1 METARQK
8 TCDQEQN
15 QRILITNVNGLLG
28 HSLFEFMRSDHITI
42 KSEDGRQ
49 PHRFLGT
56 LNTCYPGGMV
66 TPPPSDTIK
75 ILDSKNKVNTF
86 NKQVRGAD
94 VIVLD
99 ISQFG
104 CDLDEA
110 QKVLKALKYQDVQP
124 EKEQV
129 LIVVSSVMAWSK
141 TKPKDGGDAYNQDE
155 VNMRVPLPKYQV
167 LKQLELTAQSLQKY
181 NAKLRVH
188 VVCSGLLYGNGE
200 QNDIFYEFFR
210 RAWVSLHP
218 QLAALPVIGKGQ
230 NFLPTIHVNDLSNSI
245 DLIVNHGHEF
255 AQYLLAVDQSSN
267 TQMDLMKAI
276 SEGIGSGAIQETQIS
291 EVINEQWCDFM
302 TIDVKL
308 ETSDVLREGIEWI
321 YPTGINSKTMS
332 KLNDEFNYFR
342 GLFPLK
348 VFMSG
353 PPCSGKTYFAQK
365 LSEDYGIPHYTIQDI
380 VSMGK
385 QLTNDY
391 GKQLKVKVEELI
403 DQAEA
408 DYEKTRKKKDPDFDR
423 STCNP
428 RFTDDILADLVKI
441 QLNSAACMN
450 KGFILD
456 GFPRSQDDAK
466 TVFMEKHL
474 KPDQPEPVE
483 GEEEKKPEYDLI
495 KNDKILPQYSII
507 LESDDASLI
516 QKAKDLPAEKTA
528 DSHHNDAGMQ
538 RRLKEFRA
546 RNVEDSGATVKD
558 FFTEAIGYQ
567 NVLIIDANSPEEE
580 QLLKMKEIIEQ
591 KGKPCCINMITAEDR
606 KFLAM
611 LDKQAKAAE
620 RAKKR
625 AERMQQ
631 ESVPDGTPAVE
642 EGSESKHQQDE
653 TVESEEE
660 VDEVTQ
666 MILNE
671 ERENAEKA
679 AQSV

>member
-1 METARQK
+1 
-8 TCDQEQN
+8 
-15 QRILITNVNGLLG
+15 
-28 HSLFEFMRSDHITI
+28 
-42 KSEDGRQ
+42 
-49 PHRFLGT
+49 
-56 LNTCYPGGMV
+56 
-66 TPPPSDTIK
+66 
-75 ILDSKNKVNTF
+75 
-86 NKQVRGAD
+86 
-94 VIVLD
+94 
-99 ISQFG
+99 
-104 CDLDEA
+104 
-110 QKVLKALKYQDVQP
+110 
-124 EKEQV
+124 
-129 LIVVSSVMAWSK
+129 
-141 TKPKDGGDAYNQDE
+141 
-155 VNMRVPLPKYQV
+155 
-167 LKQLELTAQSLQKY
+167 
-181 NAKLRVH
+181 
-188 VVCSGLLYGNGE
+188 
-200 QNDIFYEFFR
+200 
-210 RAWVSLHP
+210 
-218 QLAALPVIGKGQ
+218 
-230 NFLPTIHVNDLSNSI
+230 
-245 DLIVNHGHEF
+245 
-255 AQYLLAVDQSSN
+255 
-267 TQMDLMKAI
+267 
-276 SEGIGSGAIQETQIS
+276 
-291 EVINEQWCDFM
+291 
-302 TIDVKL
+302 
-308 ETSDVLREGIEWI
+308 
-321 YPTGINSKTMS
+321 
-332 KLNDEFNYFR
+332 
-342 GLFPLK
+342 
-348 VFMSG
+348 
-353 PPCSGKTYFAQK
+353 
-365 LSEDYGIPHYTIQDI
+365 
-380 VSMGK
+380 
-385 QLTNDY
+385 
-391 GKQLKVKVEELI
+391 
-403 DQAEA
+403 
-408 DYEKTRKKKDPDFDR
+408 
-423 STCNP
+423 
-428 RFTDDILADLVKI
+428 
-441 QLNSAACMN
+441 MN

-466 TVFMEKHL
+466 VVFMEKHL

-483 GEEEKKPEYDLI
+483 GEEEKEPEYDLI

-507 LESDDASLI
+507 LEADDASLI

>member
-1 METARQK
+1 
-8 TCDQEQN
+8 
-15 QRILITNVNGLLG
+15 
-28 HSLFEFMRSDHITI
+28 
-42 KSEDGRQ
+42 
-49 PHRFLGT
+49 
-56 LNTCYPGGMV
+56 
-66 TPPPSDTIK
+66 
-75 ILDSKNKVNTF
+75 
-86 NKQVRGAD
+86 
-94 VIVLD
+94 
-99 ISQFG
+99 
-104 CDLDEA
+104 
-110 QKVLKALKYQDVQP
+110 
-124 EKEQV
+124 
-129 LIVVSSVMAWSK
+129 
-141 TKPKDGGDAYNQDE
+141 
-155 VNMRVPLPKYQV
+155 
-167 LKQLELTAQSLQKY
+167 
-181 NAKLRVH
+181 
-188 VVCSGLLYGNGE
+188 
-200 QNDIFYEFFR
+200 
-210 RAWVSLHP
+210 
-218 QLAALPVIGKGQ
+218 
-230 NFLPTIHVNDLSNSI
+230 
-245 DLIVNHGHEF
+245 
-255 AQYLLAVDQSSN
+255 
-267 TQMDLMKAI
+267 
-276 SEGIGSGAIQETQIS
+276 
-291 EVINEQWCDFM
+291 
-302 TIDVKL
+302 
-308 ETSDVLREGIEWI
+308 
-321 YPTGINSKTMS
+321 MS

-483 GEEEKKPEYDLI
+483 GEEEKEPEYDLI

-625 AERMQQ
+625 AERM
-631 ESVPDGTPAVE
+631 
-642 EGSESKHQQDE
+642 
-653 TVESEEE
+653 
-660 VDEVTQ
+660 
-666 MILNE
+666 
-671 ERENAEKA
+671 
-679 AQSV
+679 